1 MITAALTAP
10 FASTISCEFFFL
22 VSQLFRSSLSNDTD
36 IYSFL
41 RFDDGD
47 ELEAI
52 QDCFV
57 MKKSEYLLS
66 TQKTVE
72 SYEVGDDDCSDN
84 DEPKWMGVR
93 NKLDTEAIKEDMWSH
108 DVGWYV
114 VTLDGKEKSFSL
126 LSSE

>member
-1 MITAALTAP
+1 M
-10 FASTISCEFFFL
+10 
-22 VSQLFRSSLSNDTD
+22 
-36 IYSFL
+36 
-41 RFDDGD
+41 
-47 ELEAI
+47 EAI

-57 MKKSEYLLS
+57 MRKSEYLLS

-93 NKLDTEAIKEDMWSH
+93 NKLDTQAIKEDLWSH

-114 VTLDGKEKSFSL
+114 VTLDSKEKSFSL